1 MAEARLDLRSVEL
14 MAEKVEALYK
24 EGHTDY
30 WLPPLVLTGPQG
42 PIGRVRA
49 GDSLIFCCRRGEREI
64 QLTRAFVD
72 DKFAEFPR
80 QRLAPLTFVPLTLYH
95 PSLAYLPVAFAPQ
108 NVEDTLGEV
117 ISQAGHTQLRLAEKE
132 KYAHV
137 TYFFSGGRT
146 EPFLGEV
153 DRRVPSFLDDPPRS
167 LPLLLSALEN
177 ELSSRRPTLA
187 VVNVATGDIM
197 GHYEGL
203 EPKVRC
209 AEEVD
214 RALGAILKLAQGH
227 GYWTAITA
235 DHGLL
240 EDHGP
245 EGGPPNVSH
254 TTHPVPFLLVGP
266 RGESPRLTQEGM
278 LGDVAPTILELLDLP
293 RPAAMTGR
301 SLLAEKAPRAERVLL
316 VVLDGWGLGEP
327 RHVNPIELARTPTWD
342 ELSRRPMARLA
353 ASGEAVGLLP
363 GRKGNSEAGH
373 MNLGAGRIVP
383 QDEVR
388 IQAAIES
395 GTFAENPAFHRAIED
410 AQARGGA
417 LHLLGLLSE
426 KSSHGSMDYVLEL
439 LKLARRKGC
448 DRVFVHLITDG
459 RSTQPGS
466 APDLLRSF
474 GEGLAQ
480 IGVGTLVTL
489 VGRGLALDR
498 GGDYSGKTQQ
508 VYRAL
513 VHGEG
518 IPVPLG

>member
-1 MAEARLDLRSVEL
+1 MV
-14 MAEKVEALYK
+14 EKVKALYG

-30 WLPPLVLTGPQG
+30 WLPPLVLTGSQG
-42 PIGRVRA
+42 PIGRIRA

-64 QLTRAFVD
+64 QLTRSFVD
-72 DKFAEFPR
+72 EEFAEFPR
-80 QRLAPLTFVPLTLYH
+80 QRLDPLTFVPLTLYH
-95 PSLAYLPVAFAPQ
+95 PSLAHLPVAFAPQ

-117 ISQAGHTQLRLAEKE
+117 ISRQGHTQLRLAEEE

-137 TYFFSGGRT
+137 TYFFSGGRAS
-146 EPFLGEV
+146 PFPGEV

-167 LPLLLSALEN
+167 LPLLVEALEE
-177 ELSSRRPTLA
+177 ELSKRAPSLA

-197 GHYEGL
+197 GHYAEL

-214 RALGAILKLAQGH
+214 RALGTILELAQRH

-266 RGESPRLTQEGM
+266 RGEAPSLSQEGI
-278 LGDVAPTILELLDLP
+278 LGDVAPTILKLLNLP
-293 RPAAMTGR
+293 QPTVMTGH
-301 SLLAEKAPRAERVLL
+301 SLLAESTPVAERVLL
-316 VVLDGWGLGEP
+316 IVLDGWGLGEP
-327 RHVNPIELARTPTWD
+327 GHVNPIELAHTSTWD
-342 ELSRRPMARLA
+342 KLSRRPMARLA

-373 MNLGAGRIVP
+373 MNLGAGRIVL

-395 GTFAENPAFHRAIED
+395 GKFAENSAFHQAIED
-410 AQARGGA
+410 AQTRGGS

-448 DRVFVHLITDG
+448 DRVFVHFITDG

-466 APDLLRSF
+466 SPDLLRRF
-474 GEGLAQ
+474 GEEMVF
-480 IGVGTLVTL
+480 IGSGVIATL
-489 VGRGLALDR
+489 VGRGFALDR
-498 GGDYSGKTQQ
+498 GGDYQGKTQL

-513 VHGEG
+513 VNGEG
-518 IPVPLG
+518 IKVPLD

>member
-1 MAEARLDLRSVEL
+1 MTEARLDLRSVEL

-42 PIGRVRA
+42 PIGRVRS

-72 DKFAEFPR
+72 DKLAEFPR
-80 QRLAPLTFVPLTLYH
+80 QRLEPLTFVPLTLYH

-117 ISQAGHTQLRLAEKE
+117 ISRHGHTQLRLAEKE

-146 EPFLGEV
+146 EPFPGEV

-197 GHYEGL
+197 GHYQEL
-203 EPKVRC
+203 EPKIRC

-214 RALGAILKLAQGH
+214 RALGKILKLAEKN
-227 GYWTAITA
+227 GYWTAVTA

-266 RGESPRLTQEGM
+266 RGESLRLTQEGI
-278 LGDVAPTILELLDLP
+278 LGDVTSTILELLDLP

-301 SLLAEKAPRAERVLL
+301 SLLVEEAPLAERALL
-316 VVLDGWGLGEP
+316 VILDGWGLGKVG
-327 RHVNPIELARTPTWD
+327 HVNPIELARTPNWD
-342 ELSRRPMARLA
+342 KLSRRPMARLA

-439 LKLARRKGC
+439 LKLARRKSC

-498 GGDYSGKTQQ
+498 GEDYKGKTQQ

-513 VHGEG
+513 VQGEG

>member
-1 MAEARLDLRSVEL
+1 MTEARLDLRSVEL

-30 WLPPLVLTGPQG
+30 WLPPLVLTGPQS

-146 EPFLGEV
+146 EPFPGEV
-153 DRRVPSFLDDPPRS
+153 DRRVPSSLDDPPRS

-197 GHYEGL
+197 GHYEEL

-266 RGESPRLTQEGM
+266 CGESLRLSKEGI
-278 LGDVAPTILELLDLP
+278 LGDVAPTILELLGLP

-301 SLLAEKAPRAERVLL
+301 SLLAEKAPKAERVLL

-410 AQARGGA
+410 AQARGEA

-439 LKLARRKGC
+439 LKLARKKGC

-466 APDLLRSF
+466 APALLRSF